1 MLQPWIVELENAS
14 FNPSIF
20 ASTGGAGRTATRAM
34 KHLAAKI
41 SARRAESYVDSIP
54 YISIL

>member
-1 MLQPWIVELENAS
+1 MLKPGIVELENAS

-20 ASTGGAGRTATRAM
+20 ASTGGAGPTATRVM

-41 SARRAESYVDSIP
+41 GARRAESCVDSNP